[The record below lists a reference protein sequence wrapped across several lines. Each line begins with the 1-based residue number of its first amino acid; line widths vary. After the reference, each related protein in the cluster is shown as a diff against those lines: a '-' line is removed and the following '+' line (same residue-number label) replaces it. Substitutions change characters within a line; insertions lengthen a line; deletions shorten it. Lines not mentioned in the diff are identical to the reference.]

1 MMARVLTGRR
11 LLVALIAGAC
21 LGLATFGILA
31 YRAVTLEQASAPEAL
46 RRFTEIR
53 ARLGGTAPLLTLD
66 DAGDVVRRAEPP
78 AIARRKI
85 RRFCVLVYQAA
96 DERLITADVPFWF
109 FRIKGAA
116 AQYAVRGTGL
126 DLERLRITGADL
138 ERYEPS
144 VVIDHSRLN
153 GDRLLVWTE

>member
-1 MMARVLTGRR
+1 MALSARR
-11 LLVALIAGAC
+11 LLVALVVGAV
-21 LGLATFGILA
+21 LGLAVFGILA
-31 YRAVTLEQASAPEAL
+31 YRAVTVEQASAPEAL
-46 RRFTEIR
+46 RRYTEIR

-66 DAGDVVRRAEPP
+66 EAGNVVRRTDPP

-85 RRFCVLVYQAA
+85 RRFRVLVYQAA

-109 FRIKGAA
+109 FKLKGTA

-144 VVIDHSRLN
+144 TIVDHIRPN